1 MSEKEA
7 NINASNA
14 YLIEMQKELAA
25 NAWKGEWITL
35 DMTTLLQELY
45 YHVSKLH
52 VEIRKRRDVNQVREL
67 TADIGN
73 IAMFIA
79 DTAGALPRIARCV
92 SCMVRKEIVR
102 ACMCEYCL
110 DNKNT
115 KLVVPP
121 LTWIEPHWEGRQYAK
136 SYGEENSTES
146 SS

>member
-79 DTAGALPRIARCV
+79 DTAGALPRIAR
-92 SCMVRKEIVR
+92 
-102 ACMCEYCL
+102 
-110 DNKNT
+110 
-115 KLVVPP
+115 
-121 LTWIEPHWEGRQYAK
+121 
-136 SYGEENSTES
+136 
-146 SS
+146 